1 MGIRERIATYRFAE
15 KCAETNDDVIK
26 LWHGMVND
34 PACPWILRL
43 AAGDRLMNRAFGL
56 PVTPIEV
63 DSTNTD
69 LQLSKIIHE
78 VRWMSPDPND
88 RSNVIEPEPD

>member
-1 MGIRERIATYRFAE
+1 
-15 KCAETNDDVIK
+15 
-26 LWHGMVND
+26 
-34 PACPWILRL
+34 
-43 AAGDRLMNRAFGL
+43 MNRAFGL

-63 DSTNTD
+63 DSTSTD